1 MSAQEAF
8 DLAPKVER
16 LKLMCDK
23 CTYVYNA
30 PEQAGY
36 YELGGPDRMCRS
48 PKKGSLVAAPLDSVP
63 GTYYDK
69 SRDPQLKCQLRWR
82 GASS

>member
-8 DLAPKVER
+8 DLEPKLEYLR
-16 LKLMCDK
+16 LMCDK

-30 PEQAGY
+30 PEQARY

-48 PKKGSLVAAPLDSVP
+48 KKAGSLVVAPLDSVP

-69 SRDPQLKCQLRWR
+69 SKDPMIRCNIEKVR
-82 GASS
+82 G